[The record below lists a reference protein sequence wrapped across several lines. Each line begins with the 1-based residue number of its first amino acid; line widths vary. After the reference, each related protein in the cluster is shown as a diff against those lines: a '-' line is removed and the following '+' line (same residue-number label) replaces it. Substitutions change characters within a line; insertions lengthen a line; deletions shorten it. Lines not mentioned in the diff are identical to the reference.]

1 LMLDNIARSNRVAVD
16 LHRSVAA
23 VVLNFL
29 CGAVYRPGRVR
40 AQWRD

>member
-1 LMLDNIARSNRVAVD
+1 MLDNIAWSNCVAVD

-23 VVLNFL
+23 VVLNVL
-29 CGAVYRPGRVR
+29 CGAVYRPSGVC